1 MTMRN
6 MISVWLA
13 ALSLAAPAAAAAA
26 SQRTVALS
34 VTTKGFEPTRVTLRK
49 GEPVRLVI
57 TRKTD
62 DTCAKAVVIPDEH
75 LKADLP
81 LDKPVTL
88 AFTPS
93 RTGEIRYSCA
103 MGMVGGVLDVR

>member
-1 MTMRN
+1 MRFRN
-6 MISVWLA
+6 LVA
-13 ALSLAAPAAAAAA
+13 VSLAVLALTGPAAAVAAEP
-26 SQRTVALS
+26 RIVELS
-34 VTTKGFEPTRVTLRK
+34 VTTKGFEPSRVKLKK

-62 DTCAKAVVIPDEH
+62 ETCAKEVVIPDESI
-75 LKADLP
+75 KADLP
-81 LDKPVTL
+81 LDKAVTVT
-88 AFTPS
+88 FTPK